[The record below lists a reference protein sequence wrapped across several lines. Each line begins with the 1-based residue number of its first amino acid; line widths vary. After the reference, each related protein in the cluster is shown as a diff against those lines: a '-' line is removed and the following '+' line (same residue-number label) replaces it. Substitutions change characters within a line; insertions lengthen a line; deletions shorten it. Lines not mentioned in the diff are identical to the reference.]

1 MWVGWFCSTFQQ
13 SPWVSSPGAHWEI
26 NFQPGCVH
34 VMTHCSRLQTTTKTE
49 LKGTVHLPS
58 SSSFLLSLSLWLS
71 LAEDAERD
79 VMKDMEGDKGRLYW
93 SDSVLKLEVV
103 HMISLVW
110 FELDIFVLSLF
121 LSSYTFSSHWF
132 HFLKLLSEV
141 WHCWF
146 WPSWSLRK
154 GRVPLNS
161 QFYSG
166 SSSSDI
172 TWLVKL
178 LV

>member
-26 NFQPGCVH
+26 NFQPACVH

-71 LAEDAERD
+71 LAEDAERN

-93 SDSVLKLEVV
+93 SDSVLKLEVI
-103 HMISLVW
+103 HTISLVCY
-110 FELDIFVLSLF
+110 ELDIFVLSFF
-121 LSSYTFSSHWF
+121 LLT
-132 HFLKLLSEV
+132 HFLLIGFIFWNFWVKFGTAGSDPHGV
-141 WHCWF
+141 W
-146 WPSWSLRK
+146 
-154 GRVPLNS
+154 GRVE
-161 QFYSG
+161 FHWTV
-166 SSSSDI
+166 SSI
-172 TWLVKL
+172 PGPAPAILPG
-178 LV
+178 